1 MVNVLITE
9 LLYEDKALLYVG
21 SENVIIALGPHFHL
35 SAETTGKLEIWWK
48 QHVFFLM
55 MIQNSNVTLFN
66 IRL

>member
-21 SENVIIALGPHFHL
+21 SENVIIAFHL

-48 QHVFFLM
+48 EHVFFLM